1 MLIDGG
7 KGQLG
12 VAREALE
19 SLGLGKMELAS
30 LAKREED
37 VYMPGNPDPITL
49 SKRSPGLRLL
59 QRVRDEAHRFAITY
73 NRKRRE
79 MRTVTSELLSI
90 PGVGPTRR
98 RTLLHAF
105 GSLQGVKDA
114 PEEEIAKLPG
124 FSPASAK
131 KIKESLAAQA
141 EPRAMPVEANE

>member
-1 MLIDGG
+1 
-7 KGQLG
+7 
-12 VAREALE
+12 
-19 SLGLGKMELAS
+19 
-30 LAKREED
+30 
-37 VYMPGNPDPITL
+37 MPGKPDPITL

-79 MRTVTSELLSI
+79 MRTVTSELLAI

-98 RTLLHAF
+98 RALLHAF

-124 FSPASAK
+124 FSAASAK
-131 KIKESLAAQA
+131 KIKESLAAR
-141 EPRAMPVEANE
+141 EESNAMPVEANE